1 MCGMRHDV
9 AGGTRAWEAVT
20 IARME
25 TTTPAPQLRNLRR
38 LVGLRAIEV
47 FGQAATIVIVAYGMD
62 MAVAVSVSIL
72 FMLTAGLALITLL
85 TWWRTQQAWLVTDA
99 ELAGHLLIDI
109 GVLTGLLY
117 FTGGSANPF
126 VTLYLLPLSIAAAM
140 LPAMYIWSIA
150 GTTLACYT
158 WLMFV
163 HWPLPQGSM
172 NFAILTTGFPGGASD
187 EHALHGAQ
195 AEFNLHVWGM
205 WLNFALSAVLIA
217 WFVARLAQSLR
228 ERDRLLA
235 TVREEALR
243 NEQLIALGT
252 LAAGAA
258 HELGTPLSS
267 IAVIVK
273 ELERDHA
280 DDTALVQNLRL
291 LRSQTARCKSIL
303 TNLTDRAH
311 EATQLAYDDYLRQL
325 VEQWQLMRP
334 QVNVSLHFSDA
345 LSAPG
350 LTVERI
356 LDQALLNLL
365 NNAADVSPQ
374 GVELEAAWDASHVTL
389 EIRDHGPGIS
399 ADVAARAG
407 EAFFTTKGPGGGI
420 GIGLFLAN
428 ATIERFGGKVNLF
441 NREGGGACVRVTLPL
456 RHKDD

>member
-1 MCGMRHDV
+1 MV
-9 AGGTRAWEAVT
+9 SQAGTRERQAAT

-25 TTTPAPQLRNLRR
+25 TTTLAPQLRNLRR

-47 FGQAATIVIVAYGMD
+47 FGQAATIVIAAYVMD
-62 MAVAVSVSIL
+62 MAVPVFML
-72 FMLTAGLALITLL
+72 LMLTAGLALITLL

-140 LPAMYIWSIA
+140 LPAKYIWAIA

-158 WLMFV
+158 SLMFV

-172 NFAILTTGFPGGASD
+172 NFAILTTWFPSGASG
-187 EHALHGAQ
+187 EHAMHGAQ

-217 WFVARLAQSLR
+217 WFVARMAQSLR
-228 ERDRLLA
+228 ERDRRLA

-252 LAAGAA
+252 LAAGVA

-267 IAVIVK
+267 IAVIAK
-273 ELERDHA
+273 ELEQDHA
-280 DDTALVQNLRL
+280 DDAALVQELRL
-291 LRSQTARCKSIL
+291 LRAQTERCKSIL
-303 TNLTDRAH
+303 TNLTDRAQG
-311 EATQLAYDDYLRQL
+311 ATQLAYDDYLRQL

-334 QVNVSLHFSDA
+334 QVKVSLHFSDA
-345 LSAPG
+345 LPG
-350 LTVERI
+350 PELTVERI

-374 GVELEAAWDASHVTL
+374 GIELEAAWDATQVTL

-407 EAFFTTKGPGGGI
+407 EAFFTTKGPGGGV

-428 ATIERFGGKVNLF
+428 ATIERFGGTVNLF

-456 RHKDD
+456 LHRNA

>member
-1 MCGMRHDV
+1 MV
-9 AGGTRAWEAVT
+9 SQAGTRERQAAT

-25 TTTPAPQLRNLRR
+25 TTTLAPQLRNLRR
-38 LVGLRAIEV
+38 LVSLRAIEV
-47 FGQAATIVIVAYGMD
+47 VGQAATIVVVAYGMD
-62 MAVAVSVSIL
+62 MAVPVSML
-72 FMLTAGLALITLL
+72 LMLTAGLALITLI
-85 TWWRTQQAWLVTDA
+85 TWWRTQQRWLVTDA

-140 LPAMYIWSIA
+140 LPTRYVWAIA

-158 WLMFV
+158 WLMFA

-172 NFAILTTGFPGGASD
+172 NFAVLTTGFPGGASD
-187 EHALHGAQ
+187 EHAMHGAQ

-217 WFVARLAQSLR
+217 WFVARMAQSLR
-228 ERDRLLA
+228 ERDRRLA
-235 TVREEALR
+235 AVREEALR

-258 HELGTPLSS
+258 HELGTPLAS
-267 IAVIVK
+267 IAVIAK

-280 DDTALVQNLRL
+280 DDAALVQELRL
-291 LRSQTARCKSIL
+291 LRSQTERCKSIL
-303 TNLTDRAH
+303 TNLTDRAD
-311 EATQLAYDDYLRQL
+311 EATRRAYDDYLRHL

-334 QVNVSLHFSDA
+334 QVNVSLHFFDA
-345 LSAPG
+345 LPAPM

-374 GVELEAAWDASHVTL
+374 GIELEAAWDATQVTL

-407 EAFFTTKGPGGGI
+407 EAFFTTKGPSGGI

-456 RHKDD
+456 RHRNA

>member
-1 MCGMRHDV
+1 MV
-9 AGGTRAWEAVT
+9 SQAETRESQAAT
-20 IARME
+20 IARMN
-25 TTTPAPQLRNLRR
+25 PRSLAPQLRSLRR
-38 LVGLRAIEV
+38 LIGLRAIEV
-47 FGQAATIVIVAYGMD
+47 FGQLATIVIVVYGMD
-62 MAVAVSVSIL
+62 MAVPVTRL
-72 FMLTAGLALITLL
+72 LMLTVGLALITLL
-85 TWWRTQQAWLVTDA
+85 TWWRSQQPWLVTDV
-99 ELAGHLLIDI
+99 ELASHLLIDI

-117 FTGGSANPF
+117 YTGGSANPF

-140 LPAMYIWSIA
+140 LPPRYIWAVA
-150 GTTLACYT
+150 GTPLACYT

-163 HWPLPQGSM
+163 HWPLPQGPM
-172 NFAILTTGFPGGASD
+172 NFAMLIPELASGASD
-187 EHALHGAQ
+187 EHALHGMQ

-217 WFVARLAQSLR
+217 WFVARMAQSLR
-228 ERDRLLA
+228 ERDGRLA

-267 IAVIVK
+267 IAVIAK

-280 DDTALVQNLRL
+280 DDAVMGQALRL
-291 LRSQTARCKSIL
+291 LRVQTERCKSIL
-303 TNLTDRAH
+303 TNLTDRSD
-311 EATQLAYDDYLRQL
+311 EATRHAYDDYLRYL

-334 QVNVSLHFSDA
+334 HVKISLHCSGT
-345 LSAPG
+345 LPAPE

-374 GVELEAAWDASHVTL
+374 GIELEATWQKHHVTL

-428 ATIERFGGKVNLF
+428 ATIERFGGTVNLF
-441 NREGGGACVRVTLPL
+441 NRDGGGACVRVTLPL
-456 RHKDD
+456 RHRDG

>member
-1 MCGMRHDV
+1 MRHDV
-9 AGGTRAWEAVT
+9 AGGTGIRQAVT

-25 TTTPAPQLRNLRR
+25 TTTLAPQSRNLCR
-38 LVGLRAIEV
+38 LVGLRGIEV
-47 FGQAATIVIVAYGMD
+47 AAQAATIVVVVYGMD
-62 MAVAVSVSIL
+62 MAVPTA
-72 FMLTAGLALITLL
+72 MLVALTVGLALIALF
-85 TWWRTQQAWLVTDA
+85 TWWRTQQRWLVTDA
-99 ELAGHLLIDI
+99 ELAAHLLIDI
-109 GVLTGLLY
+109 GVLTGLMY

-126 VTLYLLPLSIAAAM
+126 VTLFLLPLSIAAAM
-140 LPAMYIWSIA
+140 LPARYIWAIA

-158 WLMFV
+158 LLMFV
-163 HWPLPQGSM
+163 HWPLPPVSM
-172 NFAILTTGFPGGASD
+172 SLGVLSTWLPGGGSD

-217 WFVARLAQSLR
+217 WFVARMAQSLR
-228 ERDRLLA
+228 ERDRRLA
-235 TVREEALR
+235 SIREEALR

-267 IAVIVK
+267 IAVIAK

-280 DDTALVQNLRL
+280 HDAALVQDLRL
-291 LRSQTARCKSIL
+291 LRAQSERCKSIL
-303 TNLTDRAH
+303 TNLTHRAH
-311 EATQLAYDDYLRQL
+311 EATHLAYGDYLHKL
-325 VEQWQLMRP
+325 IEQWQLMRP
-334 QVNVSLHFSDA
+334 EVNVSLRFLNPLPPPA
-345 LSAPG
+345 

-374 GVELEAAWDASHVTL
+374 GIKLEAAWDATQVTL

-407 EAFFTTKGPGGGI
+407 EAFFTTKGPGGGL

-456 RHKDD
+456 HRDA

>member
-1 MCGMRHDV
+1 MRHGV
-9 AGGTRAWEAVT
+9 AGGTWELQAAT
-20 IARME
+20 IAKME
-25 TTTPAPQLRNLRR
+25 TTTLAPQLRNLRR

-47 FGQAATIVIVAYGMD
+47 AGQTVTIVTVAYGMN
-62 MAVAVSVSIL
+62 MAVPVFML
-72 FMLTAGLALITLL
+72 LMLTACLAFITLL
-85 TWWRTQQAWLVTDA
+85 TWWRTQQAWPVTDA

-140 LPAMYIWSIA
+140 LPAMYIWAIA

-158 WLMFV
+158 LLMFV
-163 HWPLPQGSM
+163 HWPLPSGSM
-172 NFAILTTGFPGGASD
+172 NFGVLTTWFPSGASG

-217 WFVARLAQSLR
+217 WFVARMAQSLR
-228 ERDRLLA
+228 ERDRRLA

-267 IAVIVK
+267 IAVIAK
-273 ELERDHA
+273 ELERDHV
-280 DDTALVQNLRL
+280 DDAALVQALRL
-291 LRSQTARCKSIL
+291 LRSQTARCKLIL

-311 EATQLAYDDYLRQL
+311 EATQRAYDDYLRQL

-334 QVNVSLHFSDA
+334 QVKVNLQFSDT
-345 LSAPG
+345 LPAPE

-374 GVELEAAWDASHVTL
+374 GIELEAAWDATQVTL

-428 ATIERFGGKVNLF
+428 ATIERFGGTVNLF

-456 RHKDD
+456 RHKDG